1 MLLCN
6 NSIVSLLEPGNF
18 MAYVIL
24 LNFSSD
30 IKPHIKSLYQKL
42 PGLQCLLLIIFAPAL
57 YLLVIMVSETG
68 LVIVRAA

>member
-18 MAYVIL
+18 IAYVIL
-24 LNFSSD
+24 LNLLSN
-30 IKPHIKSLYQKL
+30 IKSHIKSLYQKL
-42 PGLQCLLLIIFAPAL
+42 PGLQCLLLIILAPDL